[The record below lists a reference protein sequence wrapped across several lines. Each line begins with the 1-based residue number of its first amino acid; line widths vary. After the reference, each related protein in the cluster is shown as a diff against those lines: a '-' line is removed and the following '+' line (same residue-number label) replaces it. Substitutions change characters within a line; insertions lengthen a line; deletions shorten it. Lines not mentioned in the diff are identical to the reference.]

1 MLLLTAMMENLRIED
16 CIAEQIPTSRQ
27 TERETVLEQDLTKM
41 TPETG
46 ESLHY
51 PAVCV
56 YKKIHICVYLRGTL
70 WIKKL
75 VQWICYTV

>member
-56 YKKIHICVYLRGTL
+56 CTKKFTFVFIFVAHYEL
-70 WIKKL
+70 KS
-75 VQWICYTV
+75 